1 MPTDI
6 SAIENTDIEV
16 NTTDDNRS
24 VASTITTH
32 STGRTVESSTTIKRR
47 RLKLV
52 EKYSTGKGTKFEA
65 RTLQSINRV
74 VRSVIIPRMKFIATS
89 KHFGSFDQP
98 DFADKT
104 CWVHRIFKQLGS
116 LKNASDYQKAE
127 IWMTYRSGI
136 SKQFSLHCSSL
147 TSGLKKVLVR
157 GKTLEYES
165 TLITNL
171 ISHYVT

>member
-6 SAIENTDIEV
+6 TGIENTDIEV
-16 NTTDDNRS
+16 NNSDDSRS
-24 VASTITTH
+24 VASTITTP
-32 STGRTVESSTTIKRR
+32 SAGGTLESSVSIERR
-47 RLKLV
+47 RMKLI

-74 VRSVIIPRMKFIATS
+74 VRSVILPRMKFIATT

-98 DFADKT
+98 DFADET
-104 CWVHRIFKQLGS
+104 CWVHRIFEQLGL
-116 LKNASDYQKAE
+116 LKNASDYRKAE

-136 SKQFSLHCSSL
+136 SKQFSLHRSSV

-157 GKTLEYES
+157 GKILVHGEVPFMTK
-165 TLITNL
+165 LI
-171 ISHYVT
+171 